1 MRCFIKRLFVNTSG
15 NLFLPGEK
23 KQVFSSHIP
32 NEGIGC
38 HGTSAVPLYSTVKT
52 TTTTLQGRPDL
63 FFPVLRSGM
72 QMYTPLATRVKGK
85 QLAEDRPNAFRSDHP
100 HHKNKRKN

>member
-32 NEGIGC
+32 NKGIGC

-52 TTTTLQGRPDL
+52 TKPTLPGLPDP
-63 FFPVLRSGM
+63 FFPVFRSGL
-72 QMYTPLATRVKGK
+72 QMYTPFNPRLKGTT
-85 QLAEDRPNAFRSDHP
+85 LAEDSKNPFRICHP
-100 HHKNKRKN
+100 HPT

>member
-32 NEGIGC
+32 NKGIGC

-52 TTTTLQGRPDL
+52 TTTTLPGRPDL
-63 FFPVLRSGM
+63 FFPVFRSGM
-72 QMYTPLATRVKGK
+72 QMYTPLDTRVTGN
-85 QLAEDRPNAFRSDHP
+85 QLAEEDRKSTRLNSSP
-100 HHKNKRKN
+100 